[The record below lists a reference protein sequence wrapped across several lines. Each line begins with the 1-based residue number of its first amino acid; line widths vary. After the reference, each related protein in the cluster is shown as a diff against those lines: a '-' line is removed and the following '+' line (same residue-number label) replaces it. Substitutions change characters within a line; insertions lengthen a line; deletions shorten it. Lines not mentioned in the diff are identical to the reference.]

1 MISQSLRPLLIL
13 QTGELDPTSQFRIY
27 GNVPRLT
34 HFLEES
40 NTGKGFIKEISFSHD
55 GRVLCSPFDNGFR

>member
-1 MISQSLRPLLIL
+1 MISKPLRSQTL
-13 QTGELDPTSQFRIY
+13 QTGEIDPTSRFRIY